1 MIEHG
6 WPALFVVF
14 TWYLSTGALLY
25 LVGLPSRVTRAALIG
40 ATLLLAPVLQMAA
53 TAAAEPTVG
62 YAYLGFAAGLAVWAW
77 QEMAFLTGAITGP
90 RRFGTTSGTWR
101 HAWHATLSVAHHELA
116 IAVGAAT
123 LLVMSWGQ
131 PHPVALWTYLGLW
144 AMRLSAKLNLFLGVR
159 NLNEAFLPDHLG
171 HLSQFLRKRAMNW
184 LFPVSILVGTTVTAI
199 VLLAAVDPAT
209 DPARAVA
216 LTLVG
221 TLLGLAMLEHWFMV
235 LPLPAERL
243 FTWGLRSREVP
254 VLATPAAVPHRGRIV
269 VPVRLPEGGKG

>member
-14 TWYLSTGALLY
+14 AWYLSTGGLLY
-25 LVGLPSRVTRAALIG
+25 LVGLPARITRAALIV
-40 ATLLLAPVLQMAA
+40 ATILLAPVLQTAA
-53 TAAAEPTVG
+53 HAAAEPTVG
-62 YAYLGFAAGLAVWAW
+62 HAYLGFAAGLAVWAW

-90 RRFGTTSGTWR
+90 RRFGATPGTWR
-101 HAWHATLSVAHHELA
+101 HAWHATLSVAHHEIA
-116 IAVGAAT
+116 IALGAAA
-123 LLVMSWGQ
+123 LLVACWEQ

-159 NLNEAFLPDHLG
+159 NLNETFLPDHLA
-171 HLSQFLRKRAMNW
+171 HLTQFLRRRAMNW
-184 LFPVSILVGTTVTAI
+184 LFPVSILAGTAATAL

-221 TLLGLAMLEHWFMV
+221 TLLALAMLEHWFMV

-243 FTWGLRSREVP
+243 FTWGLRSRAAP
-254 VLATPAAVPHRGRIV
+254 VLATPAAVPHRGRII